1 MISVNVNL
9 QSSFIF
15 ALGFAVIFGFKTDY
29 VLTALYFLLFLLAFS
44 GPMKTLLFFL
54 VCAIVNILNIDIL
67 QVPIIKV
74 EPILQMLV
82 CMFCMFY
89 LYVSKNINRSCLFI
103 VFFFKC
109 LSCHSILIINC

>member
-29 VLTALYFLLFLLAFS
+29 VLTALYFLLFILAFS

-82 CMFCMFY
+82 CMFQT
-89 LYVSKNINRSCLFI
+89 I
-103 VFFFKC
+103 
-109 LSCHSILIINC
+109 